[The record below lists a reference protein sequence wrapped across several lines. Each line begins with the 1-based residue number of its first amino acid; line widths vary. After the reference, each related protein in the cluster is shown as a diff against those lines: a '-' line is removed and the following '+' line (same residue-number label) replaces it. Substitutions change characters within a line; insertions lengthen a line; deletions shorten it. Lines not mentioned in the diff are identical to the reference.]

1 MAATLPQAGLLLL
14 MSFLAGGIPTG
25 YLVVKRWKG
34 FDIRERGSGNPGTAN
49 VYRTAGA
56 KAGAVTLFV
65 DALKGWL
72 PVLVAARLYPGETWL
87 HIAVGAAAVI
97 GHDWTPFL
105 GFRGGKGVATSAG
118 VFLALSPA
126 ATLGTVVVFALGYWR
141 TSHISVGSMVG
152 AAALPFFCLAFRAPG
167 AVSAF
172 AAAAAALILYKHI
185 PNIKRLRENRE
196 LFLHEKK

>member
-1 MAATLPQAGLLLL
+1 MAAILPGHAGLLLL
-14 MSFLAGGIPTG
+14 SFLAGGIPTG
-25 YLVVKRWKG
+25 YLVVKRMKG

-56 KAGAVTLFV
+56 KAGAITLFV
-65 DALKGWL
+65 DAIKGWL
-72 PVLVAARLYPGETWL
+72 PVVLAAHFYPDESML
-87 HIAVGAAAVI
+87 HIAVGALAVI

-118 VFLALSPA
+118 VFMALAPA
-126 ATLGTVVVFALGYWR
+126 PMAGTIAVFAFGYWS
-141 TSHISVGSMVG
+141 TGHISVGSMV
-152 AAALPFFCLAFRAPG
+152 AAAVLPLFCWLFKAP
-167 AVSAF
+167 VPVTVF
-172 AAAAAALILYKHI
+172 AAASGALILYKHI